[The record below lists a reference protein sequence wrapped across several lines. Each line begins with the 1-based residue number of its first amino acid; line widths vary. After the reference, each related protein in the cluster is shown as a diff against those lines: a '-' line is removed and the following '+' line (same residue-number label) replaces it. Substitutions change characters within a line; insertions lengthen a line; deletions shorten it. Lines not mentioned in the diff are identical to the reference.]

1 MTSVSTSAQ
10 FLRMQAN
17 NLQLQQRLAEL
28 SEQVSTQKK
37 STDFAGLGSGARVS
51 ITLRG
56 ELTELKSYIE
66 NIDAAKLRLTT
77 QVEAMERIN
86 QLAKDLSV
94 EMIKLQSDPNANAAV
109 VNDIARRGYDE
120 LVSLMNTQ
128 VQGRYVFAG
137 GDSGNPPLPS
147 AGADALFA
155 QVAADLNAPVTNA
168 AASFATTHAT
178 VAQRGWFSTTVDP
191 DTTTPPVPA
200 VPATTARIDRGLDVQ
215 YGVTV
220 TNGTLSDDVTLPGDL
235 PYFREVLHAFAAAAN
250 IDQPADPTNAAEL
263 AEFRSYLQ
271 QTQQALDRAAKTMD
285 AEIGG
290 LGSAGER
297 MDAVK
302 NRHKD
307 MEVVLKRG
315 LGDVEDVDAAEV
327 ITKFQLTQALLEAS
341 YRVTSTLNR
350 VTLNDFL

>member
-28 SEQVSTQKK
+28 SEQVATQKR
-37 STDFAGLGSGARVS
+37 STDFGGLGSGARVS

-56 ELTELKSYIE
+56 ELGELESYVE

-77 QVEAMERIN
+77 QVEAMERVN

-94 EMIKLQSDPNANAAV
+94 ELIKLQSDPNAEVAV

-137 GDSGNPPLPS
+137 GDSANAPLPRS
-147 AGADALFA
+147 GADALFA
-155 QVAADLNAPVTNA
+155 QVAADLAAPVTDA
-168 AASFATTHAT
+168 AVSFAATHAS
-178 VAQRGWFSTTVDP
+178 VAQRGWFSPTIDP
-191 DTTTPPVPA
+191 DTSAPPVPA
-200 VPATTARIDRGLDVQ
+200 VPAAVTRIDRGLDIE

-220 TNGTLSDDVTLPGDL
+220 TNGTLSDDVALPGDL
-235 PYFREVLHAFAAAAN
+235 PYFREILHAFAAAAN
-250 IDQPADPTNAAEL
+250 VDKPTGPAEL

-271 QTQQALDRAAKTMD
+271 QTQQALDRATVSMD
-285 AEIGG
+285 AEVGA
-290 LGSAGER
+290 LGSAGAR
-297 MDAVK
+297 METVK
-302 NRHKD
+302 NRHED
-307 MEVVLKRG
+307 MKVLLSEG
-315 LGDVEDVDAAEV
+315 VGDVEDVDPAEA
-327 ITKFQLTQALLEAS
+327 ITKFQLTQSLLEAS

>member
-28 SEQVSTQKK
+28 GEQVSTQKR
-37 STDFAGLGSGARVS
+37 SSDFAGLGSGARVS

-56 ELTELKSYIE
+56 ELAELQSYVG

-77 QVEAMERIN
+77 QVESMERIN

-94 EMIKLQSDPNANAAV
+94 ELIKLQSDPNAEVAI

-137 GDSGNPPLPS
+137 GDSATAPMPKS
-147 AGADALFA
+147 GADALFA
-155 QVAADLNAPVTNA
+155 QVATDLNGPVTNA
-168 AASFATTHAT
+168 ATSFATTHVT
-178 VAQRGWFSTTVDP
+178 VAQRGWFSATIDP
-191 DTTTPPVPA
+191 DTSTPPVPT
-200 VPATTARIDRGLDVQ
+200 VPAATARIDRGLDIE

-220 TNGTLSDDVTLPGDL
+220 TNGTLSDDVALPGDL
-235 PYFREVLHAFAAAAN
+235 PYFREILHAFAAAAN
-250 IDQPADPTNAAEL
+250 VDQPTDPTEL

-271 QTQQALDRAAKTMD
+271 QTQQALDRASTSLDTEVGA
-285 AEIGG
+285 

-297 MDAVK
+297 MNTVK
-302 NRHKD
+302 NRHED
-307 MEVVLKRG
+307 MKVLLNEG
-315 LGDVEDVDAAEV
+315 VSDVEDVDAAEV
-327 ITKFQLTQALLEAS
+327 ITKFQLTQSLLEAS